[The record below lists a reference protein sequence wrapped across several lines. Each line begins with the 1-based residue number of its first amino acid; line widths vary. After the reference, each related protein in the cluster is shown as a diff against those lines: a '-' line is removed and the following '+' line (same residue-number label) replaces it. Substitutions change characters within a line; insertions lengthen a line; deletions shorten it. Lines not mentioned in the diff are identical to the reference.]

1 MQNWDGNGIMKVNRG
16 DILLVNL
23 NPTKGSEQGDIRPT
37 LVIQNNFGN
46 KFSPT
51 TIVLPITSKKYTK
64 EFSTN
69 VEILREESKLK
80 MDSTILANQIR
91 TIDKKRIIRKI
102 SHLDEE
108 VMSKVDLALRI
119 SLGME

>member
-1 MQNWDGNGIMKVNRG
+1 MKVNRG